1 MTTKRDSEFGFGNR
15 TLTMQSVIM
24 GGKTRKPESMP
35 PYASAQ
41 MRRRSVATET
51 GPVVPFP
58 AERRTA
64 QIRRC
69 AGELD
74 GLHGD
79 DARLYWRKVCHEL
92 ADEMRKLG
100 SSEDNARAAVFAFQ
114 DEVQQELF
122 RMHHAEEA

>member
-1 MTTKRDSEFGFGNR
+1 
-15 TLTMQSVIM
+15 
-24 GGKTRKPESMP
+24 MP

-41 MRRRSVATET
+41 MRRRSITNET

-64 QIRRC
+64 QIRHC

-74 GLHGD
+74 GLQGD
-79 DARLYWRKVCHEL
+79 AARLYWRKVCREL

-100 SSEDNARAAVFAFQ
+100 SSEDGARAAVFAFQ
-114 DEVQQELF
+114 DEVQQELL

>member
-1 MTTKRDSEFGFGNR
+1 
-15 TLTMQSVIM
+15 
-24 GGKTRKPESMP
+24 MP
-35 PYASAQ
+35 PYASTQ

-74 GLHGD
+74 GLQGE
-79 DARLYWRKVCHEL
+79 DARLYWRKVCREL

-100 SSEDNARAAVFAFQ
+100 SNEDNARAAVFAFQ

>member
-1 MTTKRDSEFGFGNR
+1 
-15 TLTMQSVIM
+15 
-24 GGKTRKPESMP
+24 MP

-74 GLHGD
+74 GLQGE
-79 DARLYWRKVCHEL
+79 DARLYWRKVCREL

-100 SSEDNARAAVFAFQ
+100 SSEDSARAAVFAFQ

>member
-1 MTTKRDSEFGFGNR
+1 
-15 TLTMQSVIM
+15 
-24 GGKTRKPESMP
+24 MP

-41 MRRRSVATET
+41 MRRRFVPVDT

-64 QIRRC
+64 KIRHC

-74 GLHGD
+74 GLQGE
-79 DARLYWRKVCHEL
+79 DARLYWRKVCREL

-100 SSEDNARAAVFAFQ
+100 SSDDSARAAVFAFQ

-122 RMHHAEEA
+122 RMHHAEDV

>member
-1 MTTKRDSEFGFGNR
+1 
-15 TLTMQSVIM
+15 
-24 GGKTRKPESMP
+24 MP
-35 PYASAQ
+35 PYAAIQ
-41 MRRRSVATET
+41 QRRRTVTTES

-74 GLHGD
+74 GLHGE
-79 DARLYWRKVCHEL
+79 DALLYWRKVCREL
-92 ADEMRKLG
+92 ADELRKLG
-100 SSEDNARAAVFAFQ
+100 SNENQARSAVFAFQ

-122 RMHHAEEA
+122 RRHHADGV